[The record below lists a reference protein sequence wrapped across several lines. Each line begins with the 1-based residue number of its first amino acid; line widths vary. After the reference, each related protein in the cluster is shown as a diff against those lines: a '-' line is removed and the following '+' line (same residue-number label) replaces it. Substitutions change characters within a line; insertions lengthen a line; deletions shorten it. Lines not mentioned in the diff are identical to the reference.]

1 MERERGGEEVLE
13 GVEERCIQTLA
24 EGEEEE
30 GVSDSEGEEEEARG
44 AEARRAMGEGEETVP
59 ETAVAVKAGEER
71 EAWKEARKGDEREEG
86 PTEVCWEVEETEAET
101 VAVGEWAVE
110 EKAEVEKVVG
120 GTVEEMLVE
129 RVVHERR
136 VRL

>member
-1 MERERGGEEVLE
+1 M
-13 GVEERCIQTLA
+13 
-24 EGEEEE
+24 
-30 GVSDSEGEEEEARG
+30 
-44 AEARRAMGEGEETVP
+44 
-59 ETAVAVKAGEER
+59 
-71 EAWKEARKGDEREEG
+71 
-86 PTEVCWEVEETEAET
+86 CWEVEETEAET

-129 RVVHERR
+129 RVVRERR